1 MPTAPTASPWPHRH
15 LLQLAGL
22 PAAHLRTALALARD
36 FSRRLEADSAV
47 GSLNELVANGSS
59 PLSNACRGKVVA
71 NLFFEDSTRT
81 RVSFSVAAR
90 RLGAEVIDL
99 NSVGSSVSKGETV
112 GDTAANISAMGVHA
126 IVMRHRSSGSAHL
139 IVRTLEGPAA
149 VSTPRATDPA
159 SGSVPQAPAHSAS
172 SALKTPPSELS
183 THRSAPPSPP
193 RRCSVINAGDG
204 RHEHPTQGLLDI
216 LTLAESFDRL
226 ETFDLTGLT
235 VAIVGDVGSSRVAR
249 SDIAGMTALG
259 ARVICIGPPTLVP
272 QSLTALGCEVAHN
285 LDQHLPDI
293 DAVNVLR
300 IQFERHEVKSESR
313 AENQPRATSSNI
325 IASVREY
332 AELYGISSARAARM
346 KPNAI
351 VMHPGPI
358 NRGVELTPDVADSN
372 RSMVLRQ
379 VTHGVAVR
387 MAALQLCLNA
397 P

>member
-1 MPTAPTASPWPHRH
+1 MPTATSAPWPHRH

-22 PAAHLRTALALARD
+22 PAAHLRTALALSRD

-47 GSLNELVANGSS
+47 GSLTELPADRRTPADSS
-59 PLSNACRGKVVA
+59 CRGKVVA

-112 GDTAANISAMGVHA
+112 GDTAANITAMGVDA
-126 IVMRHRSSGSAHL
+126 IIMRHRSSGSAHL
-139 IVRTLEGPAA
+139 IVRTLEGSAS
-149 VSTPRATDPA
+149 VSTHHTANTPSATTSP
-159 SGSVPQAPAHSAS
+159 
-172 SALKTPPSELS
+172 SALS
-183 THRSAPPSPP
+183 TQHSTLPSPRP
-193 RRCSVINAGDG
+193 RNHHCSVINAGDG

-216 LTLAESFDRL
+216 LTLAESFNRL
-226 ETFDLTGLT
+226 DTFDLSGLT
-235 VAIVGDVGSSRVAR
+235 VAIVGDVASSRVAR

-272 QSLTALGCEVAHN
+272 QSLTALGCEVSHN
-285 LDQHLPDI
+285 LDQLLPDL

-300 IQFERHEVKSESR
+300 IQFERHETKPTS
-313 AENQPRATSSNI
+313 APENAPRASSSNV